1 MSCPHC
7 HRNQVLLER
16 AEKALAYI
24 AKSVYAA
31 QHQESDAPFWAQA
44 CLNKI
49 NAARNA
55 LIELHRMKGY

>member
-1 MSCPHC
+1 
-7 HRNQVLLER
+7 VLLER

-31 QHQESDAPFWAQA
+31 QHQESDAPFWVQA